1 MVRRAKAGAASDT
14 KGVALSVTLPASVV
28 TAVKVRAA
36 ERGETLRQTV
46 LRALQ
51 ADGFKIP
58 EREIVDRRADANKER
73 GRLRKRS
80 DRYLAR
86 TAS

>member
-1 MVRRAKAGAASDT
+1 MTRRTKTGAADDT
-14 KGVALSVTLPASVV
+14 KDDTPLSVMLPAGVV

-46 LRALQ
+46 LRALL

-58 EREIVDRRADANKER
+58 AREIVDRRADANRER
-73 GRLRKRS
+73 GRLRKRPGG
-80 DRYLAR
+80 A
-86 TAS
+86 